1 MRPKSSPYENGVFK
15 ITMHFPPDYPFKA
28 RNVSFNTKIFHPNV
42 GVYGNFFLKML
53 KNEYFSPIYTINR
66 ILTELHEIL
75 TAPEINEGDYF
86 DETIAKLYVEDKA
99 AFDSIAC
106 A

>member
-1 MRPKSSPYENGVFK
+1 
-15 ITMHFPPDYPFKA
+15 MHFPPDYPFKA

-66 ILTELHEIL
+66 VRDEVDEEEVLGLQFLIEVDEEEVMGLIKGFKSEETESFKSATKKKNLIKGFRL
-75 TAPEINEGDYF
+75 
-86 DETIAKLYVEDKA
+86 
-99 AFDSIAC
+99 
-106 A
+106 